1 MMRID
6 VGVNH
11 RLTVGP
17 LRNES
22 TILDHLQVG
31 GAGSP
36 FTGEVV
42 PRKIELTT
50 SRASG
55 CMVRMCCSRP
65 GSGAHLGV
73 GVSKAHHG

>member
-42 PRKIELTT
+42 PQEDRVDDLK
-50 SRASG
+50 G
-55 CMVRMCCSRP
+55 
-65 GSGAHLGV
+65 
-73 GVSKAHHG
+73 